1 VGVWWSRAHRWDFSL
16 EVTRLVEQGDQL
28 EWRGD
33 TLHGL
38 TNAEKVYRQ
47 ALALAP
53 DNPLIKAQL
62 AALLARLNVQFPAPG
77 RMQEIRSLTAD
88 AVERAP
94 DHSMPWVARA
104 KLLLLENKPQEAE
117 QAALKAIDQDRD
129 FDRGY
134 TQLGEALIAE
144 GHLEEGLKA
153 LRHAAG
159 TRQGYVRARLI
170 LAAKLQD
177 AVRYKEAAR
186 EFRNVLKY
194 DPSHTTAKKNL
205 GDIYL
210 ATDHSLEAI
219 PLFQDVFEATH
230 DFRSAN
236 SLGNAYYAQNRM
248 TEAIA
253 TYKTAYELNPD
264 PVVARNLGECYEKIG
279 QKDDARR
286 WYETAISSFDRIMS
300 TGGGQRSE
308 LLYGRSYCAAQL
320 GRYDEALG
328 NLQEAISLNPNK
340 TLFFFRGARISAMA
354 GRREDVYSWTRRA
367 INAGCTRDQFGKD
380 QVFKDFQNDPKFQE
394 ILESNKH

>member
-1 VGVWWSRAHRWDFSL
+1 V
-16 EVTRLVEQGDQL
+16 
-28 EWRGD
+28 
-33 TLHGL
+33 
-38 TNAEKVYRQ
+38 
-47 ALALAP
+47 
-53 DNPLIKAQL
+53 AQ
-62 AALLARLNVQFPAPG
+62 
-77 RMQEIRSLTAD
+77 
-88 AVERAP
+88 
-94 DHSMPWVARA
+94 A

-117 QAALKAIDQDRD
+117 EAARKAIDQDRD
-129 FDRGY
+129 FDRAY

-144 GHLEEGLKA
+144 GHLEEGLKE
-153 LRHAAG
+153 LRHAAE

-177 AVRYKEAAR
+177 AVRYKEAAI

-194 DPSHTTAKKNL
+194 DPGHTTAKKNL

-236 SLGNAYYAQNRM
+236 SLGNAYYTQNRI

-308 LLYGRSYCAAQL
+308 LLYGRSYCAATL
-320 GRYDEALG
+320 GRYDEALS
-328 NLQEAISLNPNK
+328 NIQEAISLNPNK
-340 TLFFFRGARISAMA
+340 ARFFFRGAQISAMA
-354 GRREDVYSWTRRA
+354 GRRKEVYFWIRQAIKEGYSREDIRHDMTFR
-367 INAGCTRDQFGKD
+367 
-380 QVFKDFQNDPKFQE
+380 DFQNDPRFQE